1 MDERNGM
8 TIQLA
13 ERMQELR
20 GEGALDVF
28 TRARA
33 REARG
38 QRIAHLELGEPDFP
52 TPAHVVEAA
61 VRSLEDG
68 DTRYGPPAGTV
79 ELREAIAAAF
89 QARGIPAVPEQVV
102 ITPGAKPMLFYS
114 VLALVE
120 PGDEVLV
127 PNPGFPIYPSAVR
140 FAGGIPVFYGV
151 TTAGIDLD
159 EIAALVTPRTR
170 VIILNSPHNPT
181 GCVIEL
187 EVLEE
192 LAGLVMRHQLSVI
205 SDEVYA
211 RITYA
216 GPPSR
221 APSPAA
227 IGSLRER
234 TIVVDSFS
242 KWAAMT
248 GWRLGYGL
256 LPPAIVERIT
266 TLAVNGHTCVP
277 TFVQRAGV
285 AALTGPCGP
294 AEEILH
300 QLHARRKLL
309 VDGLSRL
316 PGVRCATP
324 RGAFYAYPDVSEL
337 LERLAITTDA
347 LASRLLDQG
356 VATLSGTAFGDRGD
370 GFLRLSFGASPKVI
384 AEALTGIRHCVAL
397 NTKPEPSLP

>member
-1 MDERNGM
+1 M
-8 TIQLA
+8 TVSLA

-33 REARG
+33 REAKG
-38 QRIAHLELGEPDFP
+38 QRISHLELGEPDFP
-52 TPAHVVEAA
+52 TPAHIVEAG
-61 VRSLEDG
+61 VRSLREG
-68 DTRYGPPAGTV
+68 ETRYGPPAGIAT
-79 ELREAIAAAF
+79 LQEAIATAF
-89 QARGIPAVPEQVV
+89 QAQGIPATAEQVV

-114 VLALVE
+114 ILALVE

-140 FAGGIPVFYGV
+140 FAGGTPVFYGV
-151 TTAGIDLD
+151 TGAGIDLH

-181 GCVIEL
+181 GWVIEL
-187 EVLEE
+187 AVLEE
-192 LAGLVMRHQLSVI
+192 LAQLATRHRLSVI
-205 SDEVYA
+205 SDEVYS

-227 IGSLRER
+227 IASLRDR

-256 LPPAIVERIT
+256 LPRAIVERIT

-285 AALTGPCGP
+285 AALIGPCGP
-294 AEEILH
+294 AEEMLH

-309 VDGLSRL
+309 VDGLARL
-316 PGVRCATP
+316 PGVRCAAP
-324 RGAFYAYPDVSEL
+324 RGAFYAFPDVSEL
-337 LERLAITTDA
+337 LENQGISTDT

-356 VATLSGTAFGDRGD
+356 VAALSGTAFGSRGE

-384 AEALTGIRHCVAL
+384 AEALTGIRHYA
-397 NTKPEPSLP
+397 TTIAKPEPSVP